1 VRALTKL
8 TAGDIYLTV
17 CNNITIA
24 QCTHHL
30 GIKIIMT
37 DPSKPVEPRSSGLD
51 YSKITVPISSNTR
64 IQTAPLNPLDYAK
77 FKVGTKLKRRSL
89 SGNGQQA
96 MTAYTLRWWAE
107 DEQRLI
113 VEANSL
119 GITPEELFNRLAGED
134 GDD

>member
-1 VRALTKL
+1 
-8 TAGDIYLTV
+8 
-17 CNNITIA
+17 
-24 QCTHHL
+24 
-30 GIKIIMT
+30 MT
-37 DPSKPVEPRSSGLD
+37 ESSQPVNSRESGLD
-51 YSKITVPISSNTR
+51 YSKISIPNYNNTR

-96 MTAYTLRWWAE
+96 MTAYTLRWWPD

-113 VEANSL
+113 VEAASL

>member
-1 VRALTKL
+1 MRPLRKL
-8 TAGDIYLTV
+8 TAGDICLTV
-17 CNNITIA
+17 CNNITVA
-24 QCTHHL
+24 QPTHHV

-37 DPSKPVEPRSSGLD
+37 DLSKPVEPRPSGLD
-51 YSKITVPISSNTR
+51 YGKISIPIYSNTR